1 MLIMRGIEVSRFV
14 GGPHIAGRGS
24 GPAFRLKNG
33 FVVYAETVGIRSNR
47 RIRDR
52 SFHERGVRS
61 RLG

>member
-1 MLIMRGIEVSRFV
+1 VSRFV
-14 GGPHIAGRGS
+14 GGPHITGRGS

-33 FVVYAETVGIRSNR
+33 FVVYAETVGIRFNR

-61 RLG
+61 RSG